1 MQDIIVYL
9 LKANLSIILFYL
21 GYRLLL
27 RKLTFYNLNRFYLLF
42 AVLFSTVYPFLD
54 IKNWFAKREAI
65 PAEITYIMPDWQQL
79 PVEEFSLWPIVGVL
93 FWLGV
98 AYFAVRLLIRLG
110 SLWNI
115 HRGSHPATWKLYHY
129 RQVFRN
135 VLPFSFWRNI
145 YINVHNHGEGE
156 LGEIFEH
163 EQIHV
168 NELHTLD
175 IVLAELFSVFCWFN
189 PGVWLMRHAV
199 HENLEFI
206 TDRRVLQRGVDKKA
220 YQYSL
225 LSVGKYTAG
234 NPAIVNNF
242 NVKSLKRRIMMMNK
256 QRSSTLQLGKYLFAV
271 PVIAAFVLVFT
282 VSKAYQHGEEGNTE
296 EQLTEQPVQLNEV
309 ILGEVMEE
317 EPVVEAIQPVSQP
330 DTIVDKADPSKP
342 AKEAL
347 KRLSADKV
355 NTIVLRGVSAADR
368 EPLYILD
375 GEQLVLRDGLS
386 AVDPNTIESIS
397 ILKDASATALYG
409 PKGVNGVILITTKKE
424 TADKQLEAVT
434 VEGRPLHQRDSLT
447 SIRVIGYG
455 HKTDMNN
462 SDSISESVSR
472 VVLRGSNDDFNGAL
486 IIIDGEEKRSS
497 AFKKLSPSD
506 IEAINVLKDIS
517 ATDKYGEKG
526 AKGVIEVTTKK

>member
-1 MQDIIVYL
+1 
-9 LKANLSIILFYL
+9 
-21 GYRLLL
+21 
-27 RKLTFYNLNRFYLLF
+27 
-42 AVLFSTVYPFLD
+42 
-54 IKNWFAKREAI
+54 
-65 PAEITYIMPDWQQL
+65 
-79 PVEEFSLWPIVGVL
+79 
-93 FWLGV
+93 
-98 AYFAVRLLIRLG
+98 
-110 SLWNI
+110 
-115 HRGSHPATWKLYHY
+115 
-129 RQVFRN
+129 
-135 VLPFSFWRNI
+135 
-145 YINVHNHGEGE
+145 
-156 LGEIFEH
+156 
-163 EQIHV
+163 
-168 NELHTLD
+168 
-175 IVLAELFSVFCWFN
+175 
-189 PGVWLMRHAV
+189 MRHAV